1 MKYLGIDFGTKRIGI
16 AISDD
21 LGSFAYPRTILKND
35 EKLIENLKHLILTE
49 GIEYI
54 VIGES
59 LNDKGISNQVN
70 QNIKN
75 FVEILSKEFNLPVNK
90 EQEFFSSFEA
100 HGRLGKESLNDR
112 KTKIEKGND
121 LDSKAAAIILQRYL
135 DKRK

>member
-49 GIEYI
+49 GIESI

-75 FVEILSKEFNLPVNK
+75 FVRVLEVEFNLPVNK

>member
-1 MKYLGIDFGTKRIGI
+1 MKYLGIDFGTKRIGL
-16 AISDD
+16 AISDENAT
-21 LGSFAYPRTILKND
+21 FAFPKETLKND
-35 EKLIENLKHLILTE
+35 ANLLSNLKNILINE
-49 GIEYI
+49 NIGFI

-59 LNDKGISNQVN
+59 LDNDGMSNQVN
-70 QNIKN
+70 QDIKDFIETLN
-75 FVEILSKEFNLPVNK
+75 KKFTLPIYKEK
-90 EQEFFSSFEA
+90 EFFSSFEA